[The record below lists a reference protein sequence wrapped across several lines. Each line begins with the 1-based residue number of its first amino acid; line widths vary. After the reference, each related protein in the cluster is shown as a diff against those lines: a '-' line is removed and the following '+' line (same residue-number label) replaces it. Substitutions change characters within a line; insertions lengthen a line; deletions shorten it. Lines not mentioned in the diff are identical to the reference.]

1 MKSACNAVITHPSSL
16 FRDGLQRI
24 LAQTA
29 IKVLY
34 SGPSINDE
42 LLEKLRAAPF
52 DIWIVG
58 ADEVDDAIE
67 EQWRRARAKLPRL
80 KAVMLVRHCS
90 IEQLLKVV
98 KAGFSGYVDQEIEC
112 ERLVKMIQ
120 VVISGDTAL
129 QGLQLDGVALSVDQ
143 RSDDHSTAGRDWR
156 CTQTRPDC
164 TLGRREFEVTT
175 FHPPRLASL
184 DQRAAN
190 RTEIDVFDAED
201 LNGENSSRVLSG
213 EDMALGRLSKREKII
228 LHLLTE
234 GASNKIIANRI
245 NITEATVKVHIKS
258 CLRKLRLH
266 NRTQAAIWASRH
278 LLTVEASNE
287 RGDDRTQ
294 ASGVDSDHRDR

>member
-1 MKSACNAVITHPSSL
+1 MKSPCNAVITHPSSL

-34 SGPSINDE
+34 SGPSIDDE
-42 LLEKLRAAPF
+42 LLDKLRAAPF
-52 DIWIVG
+52 DIWIIG

-98 KAGFSGYVDQEIEC
+98 KAGFSGYVDQEIKC
-112 ERLVKMIQ
+112 ERLVKMLQ

-129 QGLQLDGVALSVDQ
+129 QGLLLDGVALSMDQ
-143 RSDDHSTAGRDWR
+143 RGNDHSTAGGEWR
-156 CTQTRPDC
+156 CIQTRHDR
-164 TLGRREFEVTT
+164 TLRRGEFAVTT
-175 FHPPRLASL
+175 FHPARLASL
-184 DQRAAN
+184 DHRVAGGTQ
-190 RTEIDVFDAED
+190 IDVFDAED
-201 LNGENSSRVLSG
+201 LDGVDRGRALSS
-213 EDMALGRLSKREKII
+213 EDMALNRLSKREKNI
-228 LHLLTE
+228 LHLLIE

-245 NITEATVKVHIKS
+245 DITEATVKVHIKS

-287 RGDDRTQ
+287 RAR
-294 ASGVDSDHRDR
+294 

>member
-1 MKSACNAVITHPSSL
+1 MKSGCNAVITHPSSL

-34 SGPSINDE
+34 SGPSIDDE
-42 LLEKLRAAPF
+42 LLDKLRPTPSV
-52 DIWIVG
+52 IWIIG
-58 ADEVDDAIE
+58 ADEVDEAIE

-80 KAVMLVRHCS
+80 KAVMLARHCS
-90 IEQLLKVV
+90 LEQLLKVV
-98 KAGFSGYVDQEIEC
+98 NAGFSGYVDQQIEC
-112 ERLVKMIQ
+112 ERLTKMLQ

-129 QGLQLDGVALSVDQ
+129 QGQLLDGVALSMD
-143 RSDDHSTAGRDWR
+143 RRGDGHSTAGRDWR
-156 CTQTRPDC
+156 CMQTRHDRILRP
-164 TLGRREFEVTT
+164 REFAVTT
-175 FHPPRLASL
+175 FHTPRIASM
-184 DQRAAN
+184 DHTVAAG
-190 RTEIDVFDAED
+190 TQIDVFGAED
-201 LNGENSSRVLSG
+201 LNGANPDRALSSA
-213 EDMALGRLSKREKII
+213 DMALSRLSNREKVI

-245 NITEATVKVHIKS
+245 DVTEATVKVHIKS

-287 RGDDRTQ
+287 RGGDRTQ
-294 ASGVDSDHRDR
+294 AKGA